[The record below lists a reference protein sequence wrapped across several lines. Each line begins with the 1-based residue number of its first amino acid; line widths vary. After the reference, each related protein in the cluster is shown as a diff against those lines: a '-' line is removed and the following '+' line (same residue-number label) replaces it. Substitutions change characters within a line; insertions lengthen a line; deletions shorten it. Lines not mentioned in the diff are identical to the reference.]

1 MIKSAIFDVKQLS
14 MPKTYVL
21 ALFIGLLAFN
31 NIYSQYT
38 ESINTYRPGTSQGAF
53 SVGKNVV
60 QAEAGIGISRERHS
74 IFDNKTKGFEFQY
87 MIRAGLVLEQLE
99 FNLQGSYLNHRVS
112 EAVGD
117 SNGPFT
123 RSGFPSNTLGAKY
136 LIYDPYKYGLVN
148 KVNIKS
154 WKANKRFSFKKLIP
168 ALSAYLG
175 ANFSSKKSDFAH
187 HNNSDNRATQ
197 IQSSISPKIIISA
210 QNNWTEDL
218 VFISNFVFD
227 DLTTEFPDFRFIL
240 TTTYNFKGRWAILGE
255 YELANSQIY
264 KDHIFRAGGTYLIN
278 NDFQLDAS
286 LSSNVKDTPYKFV
299 ANVGVSY
306 RLDFHKPQDDVR
318 IKTGELK
325 EIEEDIDQ
333 IKEDIEDGLL
343 DPSVLK
349 GKYKGVDLE
358 TYAEEEE
365 TQEEFDAELDQAIPK
380 KKKWW
385 QKIGSKIGAK
395 RRLRKKAI
403 ADTSSTRVS
412 TSKVLGTG
420 GRMSDFADD
429 EFLESKKESIT
440 PKERTPEEQAELEAK
455 IAARQKKKRKKND
468 DGPLI
473 DPLTNEPYTEEEL
486 GTMSKKEIKKAKK
499 EQAELRALDD
509 ELNSLVNDIEI
520 EKSARDLEKERKRK
534 AKEAKKKAKADK
546 KAGISSEQGATE
558 DFNIPTDIDEIDK
571 ELEKLKAEGDKLKA
585 EEEKESK
592 AEEKQRLKE
601 EKKKAKEAKKKAKDD
616 LNLEGDDPD
625 KW

>member
-1 MIKSAIFDVKQLS
+1 
-14 MPKTYVL
+14 MPKSYVL
-21 ALFIGLLAFN
+21 ALLIGLLAFN
-31 NIYSQYT
+31 HTYSQYT

-74 IFDNKTKGFEFQY
+74 IFDNKTNGFEFQY
-87 MIRAGLVLEQLE
+87 MFRAGLILEQLE
-99 FNLQGSYLNHRVS
+99 FNLQGSFLNNNVT
-112 EAVGD
+112 ETVGD
-117 SNGPFT
+117 TDGPFT
-123 RSGFPSNTLGAKY
+123 RSGFTSNTLGAKY
-136 LIYDPYKYGLVN
+136 LIYDPYKYGLAN
-148 KVNIKS
+148 KVNLKS
-154 WKANKRFSFKKLIP
+154 WNANKRFSFKKLIP
-168 ALSAYLG
+168 AVAAYIG
-175 ANFSSKKSDFAH
+175 ANFSSSKSDFAH
-187 HNNSDNRATQ
+187 HNNSDNRPTE

-210 QNNWTEDL
+210 QNNWTENL
-218 VFISNFVFD
+218 VFVSNFVID

-240 TTTYNFKGRWAILGE
+240 TSTYNFKGRWAILGE
-255 YELANSQIY
+255 YELANSKIY
-264 KDHIFRAGGTYLIN
+264 KDHIFRAGGTYLLN

-286 LSSNVKDTPYKFV
+286 VSSNVKDTPYRFV
-299 ANVGVSY
+299 ANVGLSY

-343 DPSVLK
+343 DPSVLT

-358 TYAEEEE
+358 SYVEEEE
-365 TQEEFDAELDQAIPK
+365 SLEDFDEELNEEIPK

-385 QKIGSKIGAK
+385 QKIGSKRK
-395 RRLRKKAI
+395 QRKKAL
-403 ADTSSTRVS
+403 ADTSSTSVS
-412 TSKVLGTG
+412 TTKVLGTG

-429 EFLESKKESIT
+429 EFLQSKKESIT
-440 PKERTPEEQAELEAK
+440 PQERTPEEQAELDAK
-455 IAARQKKKRKKND
+455 IEARQKKKRKKKD

-473 DPLTNEPYTEEEL
+473 DPLTNEPFTEDEL
-486 GTMSKKEIKKAKK
+486 STMSKREIKKAKK

-509 ELNSLVNDIEI
+509 ELSSLINETVSET
-520 EKSARDLEKERKRK
+520 SARDLEKERKKK
-534 AKEAKKKAKADK
+534 AKAAKKKAKADAK
-546 KAGISSEQGATE
+546 KGIYPSSETIDDTKTE
-558 DFNIPTDIDEIDK
+558 DKADDFSIPTDIDEIDR
-571 ELEKLKAEGDKLKA
+571 ELEKLKA

-592 AEEKQRLKE
+592 AEAKESKAEEKRRLKE